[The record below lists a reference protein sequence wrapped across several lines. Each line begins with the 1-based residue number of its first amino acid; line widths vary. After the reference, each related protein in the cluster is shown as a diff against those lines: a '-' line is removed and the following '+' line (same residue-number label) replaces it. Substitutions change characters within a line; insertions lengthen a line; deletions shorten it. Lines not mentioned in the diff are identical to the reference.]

1 MITVAQYRSFARD
14 CREMAART
22 DKDSDRRAL
31 ELMASGW
38 DKVANE
44 REALIKMP
52 AALPK
57 PAHE

>member
-1 MITVAQYRSFARD
+1 VITVAQYRGFARD

-22 DKDSDRRAL
+22 NNDNDKRAL

-38 DKVANE
+38 DKVADE

-52 AALPK
+52 APLPET
-57 PAHE
+57 HS